1 MHPSLPFL
9 SLSRFPRLIHG
20 EKLNGF
26 ADRSLWWRFER
37 SSKAFPSNFRSN
49 SISYWIDRSIGEERN
64 VLTRRLPPIRNEFYA
79 CTSSVLRVS
88 CRPNFAGATSRNAGN
103 DGRELQAELV
113 ERTVITRVRE
123 RGEGGGGVD
132 SKSPRLENG
141 RGKGD
146 RVFRGTR
153 HRSRWT
159 GYTADVMS
167 AIINWLSSRRWRES
181 WKRGRGN
188 NGSTGTFI
196 REVWFGA

>member
-9 SLSRFPRLIHG
+9 SLSRFSRLIHG

-37 SSKAFPSNFRSN
+37 SSKAFPSRSN

-64 VLTRRLPPIRNEFYA
+64 VLTRRLPPIRNEFHA

-123 RGEGGGGVD
+123 RGEGG
-132 SKSPRLENG
+132 EG
-141 RGKGD
+141 RC
-146 RVFRGTR
+146 RFEI
-153 HRSRWT
+153 
-159 GYTADVMS
+159 S
-167 AIINWLSSRRWRES
+167 AAG
-181 WKRGRGN
+181 KRGREGGSSISRHASPIPM
-188 NGSTGTFI
+188 NGI
-196 REVWFGA
+196 HRRRYERDN

>member
-113 ERTVITRVRE
+113 ERTVITRVQG
-123 RGEGGGGVD
+123 RGEGGGGAV
-132 SKSPRLENG
+132 SIRNLRGWKTGEG
-141 RGKGD
+141 RGIEYFEA
-146 RVFRGTR
+146 RVTDPDERNTPPTLWAR
-153 HRSRWT
+153 
-159 GYTADVMS
+159 
-167 AIINWLSSRRWRES
+167 
-181 WKRGRGN
+181 
-188 NGSTGTFI
+188 
-196 REVWFGA
+196 